1 MMLAATRDRIGSMPI
16 TDRLENNT
24 RDVGGVRVRRE
35 FGGRGFSGPMS
46 VYPEPEKTAAYLS

>member
-1 MMLAATRDRIGSMPI
+1 MPI